1 MISLVK
7 VGFLLAVVAVWI
19 LCASGLRG
27 ALRLFFMQLVLT
39 AAVETLCAVLLFL
52 GYQNIAIYNAY
63 LPLEFLLLLGVSQ
76 LGAPGRWVA
85 WSNILAVLL
94 YAGLLVSD
102 YFGRV
107 GDELLFSHSLLFAWG
122 YLAVLF
128 TYLLVH
134 MARSTVAPIWEDP
147 HFWVYLS
154 VVLFFG
160 ASLPFVGLLNK
171 IYRSD
176 EALASDLVVI
186 LDILYF
192 TAYGMVGLAG
202 WLRLR
207 ARATA

>member
-7 VGFLLAVVAVWI
+7 VGFLLAVVAVWA

-27 ALRLFFMQLVLT
+27 ALRLFFVQLVLT
-39 AAVETLCAVLLFL
+39 AAVETFCAVLLL
-52 GYQNIAIYNAY
+52 HGHQNIAIYNAY
-63 LPLEFLLLLGVSQ
+63 LPLEFLLMLGVAQ
-76 LGAPGRWVA
+76 LSAQGRWVG
-85 WSNILAVLL
+85 WSNVLAVLL
-94 YAGLLVSD
+94 YAGLLAAD
-102 YFGRV
+102 YFGRA

-122 YLAVLF
+122 YLAVIF

-134 MARSTVAPIWEDP
+134 MARSTVAPIWMEP

-160 ASLPFVGLLNK
+160 ASLPFIGLLNK
-171 IYRSD
+171 IYLTD
-176 EALASDLVVI
+176 EALARDLVVI
-186 LDILYF
+186 LDMLYF

-207 ARATA
+207 ARTTT